1 MTSNV
6 VFKVTIFCTSND
18 SKMMQYIVTILAD
31 RYKVVYDS
39 SNSEVDQKSYIS
51 IAAFNNVS
59 ND

>member
-1 MTSNV
+1 MAQDRAILT
-6 VFKVTIFCTSND
+6 
-18 SKMMQYIVTILAD
+18 LAD
-31 RYKVVYDS
+31 RYEVVYDS